1 MYQTI
6 CHSDMQKRYQ
16 YWSKEGIRWTEWF
29 NYDGEKY
36 PYQLGKKL
44 RNEYKDS

>member
-1 MYQTI
+1 MTYL
-6 CHSDMQKRYQ
+6 SDMTYKRYQ
-16 YWSKEGIRWTEWF
+16 YWSKDGIRWTEWF

-44 RNEYKDS
+44 KNEYKDI